1 MPTLRRPAGRTTRR
15 PPPVRARHPPA
26 PTPPAAHAAETIKRT
41 RGPPPLTSRSFF
53 LSPFVRVRSL
63 TGVGNGPLRDG
74 TNGNT
79 PDPNNP
85 QANRGLHEPTAFYE
99 ACETRERNKGLYIS
113 DQNVNNNQGARA
125 TRQNPNGARSGLE
138 CAEERDYYPY
148 WSPSPWKDL
157 MVMTNNLD
165 RTRALTP
172 PLARRRS
179 PFIYSLSP
187 LFG

>member
-1 MPTLRRPAGRTTRR
+1 M
-15 PPPVRARHPPA
+15 RA
-26 PTPPAAHAAETIKRT
+26 
-41 RGPPPLTSRSFF
+41 
-53 LSPFVRVRSL
+53 L

-99 ACETRERNKGLYIS
+99 ACEYRERNKGLYIA
-113 DQNVNNNQGARA
+113 DQNVNDNQGARA

-179 PFIYSLSP
+179 PFI
-187 LFG
+187 